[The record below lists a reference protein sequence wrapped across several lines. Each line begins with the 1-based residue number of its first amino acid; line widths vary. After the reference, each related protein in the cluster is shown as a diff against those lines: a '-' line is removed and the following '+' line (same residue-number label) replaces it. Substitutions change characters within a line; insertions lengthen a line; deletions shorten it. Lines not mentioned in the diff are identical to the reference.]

1 MPKMPKILETI
12 LKTSILEIVLDFLG
26 ILGILDI

>member
-26 ILGILDI
+26 ILGI